1 MRLAVLAGIFAS
13 VALFAVGTARAD
25 GDGLTDELGARDI
38 AVGDA
43 IRGGATGASAR
54 ANPAGLPLTSEL
66 VFEGGYGYRA
76 IDSLQVIS
84 VAACDSTNAA
94 PGCFYYDY
102 ASSSPELD
110 GMDMSRKEHVVGATL
125 ARMLTPRIIIGVG
138 AKYFR
143 FESDM
148 PNEGKDKGFSYD
160 LGGTVRLTDT
170 INLGAVGYN
179 LFGDDSPRLPR
190 AFAVGAQA
198 RPFPSLTASF
208 DALWNLDREGK
219 NGRYGGGLEYF
230 LMTSGGQM
238 GYPVRLG
245 GVYDA
250 AADATY
256 ISGGLGL
263 ANLKMGIDVGGRRQL
278 KGGDETMIVVS
289 LRFFGPRQAPPP
301 TH

>member
-1 MRLAVLAGIFAS
+1 MRPAVLAGTVAS
-13 VALFAVGTARAD
+13 IALFAAAGTARAD
-25 GDGLTDELGARDI
+25 ELTDTFSARDV

-43 IRGGATGASAR
+43 IRAGATGASAR

-76 IDSLQVIS
+76 IDSTQVIQVS
-84 VAACDSTNAA
+84 ACDSTNAA

-102 ASSSPELD
+102 LSSSPELD
-110 GMDMSRKEHVVGATL
+110 GMDMSRKEHIVGATL
-125 ARMLTPRIIIGVG
+125 ARMLTPRVMIGVG

-148 PNEGKDKGFSYD
+148 PGEGKDKGFTYD
-160 LGGTVRLTDT
+160 IGATVRLTDT

-179 LFGDDSPRLPR
+179 LFGDESARLPR
-190 AFAVGAQA
+190 AFAAGAQA
-198 RPFPSLTASF
+198 RPTPSLTASF
-208 DALWNLDREGK
+208 DALWNLDRDGK
-219 NGRYGGGLEYF
+219 DGRYGGGLEYF
-230 LMTSGGQM
+230 LMTQGGQM

-245 GVYDA
+245 GLYDVA
-250 AADATY
+250 SDTSY
-256 ISGGLGL
+256 VTGGLGL
-263 ANLKMGIDVGGRRQL
+263 ANLKMGIDVGGRKQL

-289 LRFFGPRQAPPP
+289 LRFYGPRQAPPA